1 MVDKRSIC
9 TAVRKKS
16 GSPAG
21 SGSVSGK
28 SRKSHRAQSRQK
40 TGFPINIHAFQ
51 SQGTILRSA
60 RIWSRAKSIS
70 LASIPQRQARIP
82 NSGIPNH
89 TNVMR
94 TRREIRWWK
103 KVSFVF
109 QRPFK
114 ILPDEVAR

>member
-51 SQGTILRSA
+51 SHGTILRSA
-60 RIWSRAKSIS
+60 RTWSRAKKIS
-70 LASIPQRQARIP
+70 LASIPQRQARIRMR
-82 NSGIPNH
+82 SE
-89 TNVMR
+89 TRSWKNV
-94 TRREIRWWK
+94 
-103 KVSFVF
+103 SYVF
-109 QRPFK
+109 PSPFK
-114 ILPDEVAR
+114 MLPDEVAR

>member
-28 SRKSHRAQSRQK
+28 RRKSHRAQSRQK

-51 SQGTILRSA
+51 SHGTILRSA
-60 RIWSRAKSIS
+60 RIWSRAKRIS
-70 LASIPQRQARIP
+70 LASIPQRQA
-82 NSGIPNH
+82 
-89 TNVMR
+89 
-94 TRREIRWWK
+94 
-103 KVSFVF
+103 
-109 QRPFK
+109 
-114 ILPDEVAR
+114 PDPKLRDPEPHECDADEKGDQMVEKSELCFSETI

>member
-16 GSPAG
+16 GRPAG
-21 SGSVSGK
+21 IGRSSGN
-28 SRKSHRAQSRQK
+28 SRKIQSAQSRQK

-51 SQGTILRSA
+51 SHGTILRSA

-70 LASIPQRQARIP
+70 LASIPQRHARIP

-89 TNVMR
+89 TKAMR
-94 TRREIRWWK
+94 MRSETR
-103 KVSFVF
+103 
-109 QRPFK
+109 
-114 ILPDEVAR
+114 

>member
-1 MVDKRSIC
+1 MDKRSIC

-51 SQGTILRSA
+51 SHGTILRSA

-70 LASIPQRQARIP
+70 LASIPQRHARIP
-82 NSGIPNH
+82 NFGIPNH
-89 TNVMR
+89 TKAMR
-94 TRREIRWWK
+94 MRSETR
-103 KVSFVF
+103 
-109 QRPFK
+109 
-114 ILPDEVAR
+114 